1 MGAVVSSGGAVKRWR
16 RLPGEQRRGQL
27 GLSPC
32 CLLDLALYAVKMGRD
47 DGPMACAPISL
58 PTVSLLARCAM
69 LGLKKMNVDS
79 FPNSYGR
86 LDNYLFY
93 FIYLSALIRKDSVSL
108 L

>member
-58 PTVSLLARCAM
+58 PAVSLLARC
-69 LGLKKMNVDS
+69 
-79 FPNSYGR
+79 GR